1 MKLTPHPVIKLP
13 STDELKVLAEKF
25 GAEKLADILRIRE
38 EKIHAEKTDPYRHGY
53 EPFHWK
59 AADDLLK
66 QYQELCVL
74 GGNRAG
80 KTEWAAKRVVAAMV
94 NSPNARVWCLHTT
107 SKSSIEMQQ
116 NIIWKYI
123 PPEFKTLKKG
133 RVTNVQYSQKNGF
146 SDGTFIFPNGSQCYF
161 LNYAQE
167 KRVIEGGECD
177 IIWCDE
183 LVPLDW
189 VETLRYRIVT
199 RRGRLINTFTPVS
212 GYTNVV
218 KEYISGCKIL
228 ETKPAPLLDPK
239 NIHVPSCGP
248 GMMPYRAKSRGKDA
262 GVIWFHSQFNPYNP
276 FDELCKMLDGKT
288 TYEKKIRAYGWADG
302 LAGAQFPR
310 YGDMNEIEDDAI
322 PKEGT
327 NFMVVDPAGARNWFM
342 LWLRA
347 VGSGENTRWY
357 IYREWPD
364 ASYGEWAL
372 PDSKLDGKPG
382 PAQRAGG
389 GRGINEYKEII
400 RELEGSEQFSER
412 YIDPRAGATQAAG
425 KEQGTSLIELLDTD
439 PDPMYFAPAAGLR
452 LEEGITIINDALS
465 HDNSQPLSAI
475 NQPKL
480 YISKKCENLIYSLR
494 EWTGADGDKGASKD
508 PIDCLRYLAVMQPEQ
523 EDADAYRCRG
533 GGSY

>member
-13 STDELKVLAEKF
+13 STEELKALAEKL
-25 GAEKLADILRIRE
+25 GVEKLADLLRLRE
-38 EKIHAEKTDPYRHGY
+38 SKINAEKTDPYRHGY

-59 AADDLLK
+59 DADALLK
-66 QYQELCVL
+66 QYQEICVL

-94 NSPNARVWCLHTT
+94 NIPNAKVWCLHTT

-116 NIIWKYI
+116 NVIWKYL
-123 PPEFKTLKKG
+123 PPEFKSLKKG
-133 RVTNVQYSQKNGF
+133 RITNIQYSQKNGF
-146 SDGTFIFPNGSQCYF
+146 SDGTFIFPNGSQCHF

-199 RRGRLINTFTPVS
+199 RRGRLVVTFTPVS
-212 GYTNVV
+212 GLTNVV
-218 KEYISGCKIL
+218 KEYISGCKVL
-228 ETKPAPLLDPK
+228 ETRPAPILSQETV
-239 NIHVPSCGP
+239 HAHGCAP
-248 GMMPYRAKSRGKDA
+248 GTMPYRAKSRGKDA

-310 YGDMNEIEDDAI
+310 YGDLNEIDHEKI

-327 NFMVVDPAGARNWFM
+327 NYMVVDPAGARNWFM

-347 VGSGENTRWY
+347 VGTGENTKWY

-364 ASYGEWAL
+364 ITFGEWAL
-372 PDSKLDGKPG
+372 PDSKLDGKAG
-382 PAQRAGG
+382 PAQRSGG

-400 RELEGSEQFSER
+400 RDLEDGEAISER
-412 YIDPRAGATQAAG
+412 FIDPRAGATQAAG

-439 PDPMYFAPAAGLR
+439 PDPMYFTPAAGLR

-465 HDNSQPLSAI
+465 HDPGQPLSSI

-508 PIDCLRYLAVMQPEQ
+508 PIDCLRYLAVMQPEE